1 MPGKEDYGCLANTDL
16 PSESLR
22 MFTVCLNWVGQR
34 KGGLKGQQTF
44 KVGTSIQ
51 LRCKKKYLFCLSTG
65 EKKNVSLLV
74 SL

>member
-51 LRCKKKYLFCLSTG
+51 LRCKKNTFF
-65 EKKNVSLLV
+65 V
-74 SL
+74 